1 VIPAKRYDKILDL
14 IREKRTV
21 EVEELSSFFH
31 VSEATIRHDLNLLA
45 NRNLIVRTR
54 GGAII
59 KENESNGLLIFSD
72 RIKVNAEKKRSIG
85 SLAASLVVS
94 GSSIFLDASTTALYV
109 ARAIKERNDL
119 RHITVVTNGINT
131 AIELVDRPDITTIL
145 LGGILYSR
153 NISLNGLFVED
164 QVKGIYGQ
172 KGFFGAKGLTL
183 QHGLTEV
190 SIQEARTKIA
200 MMERCQEIIAIL
212 DSSKLGQVGSMD
224 FVSLDKINSIVMDG
238 DAPAEMVAELEQRGI
253 RVLLA

>member
-1 VIPAKRYDKILDL
+1 VIPVKRHNKILDL

-45 NRNLIVRTR
+45 NNNLIVRTR
-54 GGAII
+54 GGAIEKE
-59 KENESNGLLIFSD
+59 KENNGLLVFSD
-72 RIKVNAEKKRSIG
+72 RAKVNAEKKRSIG
-85 SLAASLVVS
+85 SLAASLVNS

-109 ARAIKERNDL
+109 ARAIKERKDL

-153 NISLNGLFVED
+153 NISLNGLFVEE
-164 QVKGIYGQ
+164 QLKGIYGQ

-190 SIQEARTKIA
+190 SFQEAQTKTA
-200 MMERCQEIIAIL
+200 MMGRCQEIIAIL
-212 DSSKLGQVGSMD
+212 DSSKIGQVGSTD
-224 FVSLDKINSIVMDG
+224 FASLNQINCLVMDQ
-238 DAPAEMVAELEQRGI
+238 DAPAEIVAELERGGI
-253 RVLLA
+253 KVLLA